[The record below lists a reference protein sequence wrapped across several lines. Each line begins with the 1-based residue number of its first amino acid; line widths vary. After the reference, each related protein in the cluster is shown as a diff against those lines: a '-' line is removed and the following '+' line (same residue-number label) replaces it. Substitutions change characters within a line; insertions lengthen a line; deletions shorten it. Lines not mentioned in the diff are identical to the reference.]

1 MKKLVLAL
9 AAASALA
16 TGPAMLAS
24 PAIAQTA
31 QPAPAVKGM
40 TVPPNATLSYNLIGL
55 NVYDGANNS
64 VGEIKDLVID
74 KGQLAGYILSVGGF
88 LGMGERYVAVAPASI
103 GLDYKD
109 ADKKWH
115 AVVNATKDQLK
126 NAPEFKYDGRFK
138 R

>member
-1 MKKLVLAL
+1 MRKSLFAAAAVATLAMAPVFVGSPVLAQ
-9 AAASALA
+9 S
-16 TGPAMLAS
+16 
-24 PAIAQTA
+24 A
-31 QPAPAVKGM
+31 QPATAAKTV

-55 NVYDGANNS
+55 NVYDGANAS
-64 VGEIKDLVID
+64 VGEIKDLIID
-74 KGQLAGYILSVGGF
+74 KGQLTGYILSVGGF
-88 LGMGERYVAVAPASI
+88 LGMGERYVAVAPSAI

-115 AVVNATKDQLK
+115 AVINANKDELK